1 MKNKILIST
10 VIILILSA
18 CSLEGV
24 KDKKKSN
31 DLVDTINEMIDTI
44 STEPI
49 IDVDT
54 THLKKDTLDSGQ
66 PNEMVWN
73 GDKGLRIEW
82 DNKTTHPQLKYGD
95 VVMVNYTARVARGEV
110 YDSNSEIGHPIP
122 LKIGI
127 GQLIEGWEKGL
138 LQMHEG
144 DKGRILIPSKLAYG
158 ETGLG
163 NVVPV
168 NADII
173 VNIEIVK
180 QIQPINLEEGVKVY
194 KYEAVDGGEYPT
206 KNQMITFDYFAF
218 RSNNKPGLYDNS
230 YQKGTPFT
238 FRFKNDNL
246 IDGLHIGFSKLKAGE
261 KAFIDIPS
269 AAAYGKTGIV
279 DLVPKNTN
287 IVYDVRVE
295 KIE

>member
-1 MKNKILIST
+1 MKNNFITLII
-10 VIILILSA
+10 VFIALSS
-18 CSLEGV
+18 CTLEGV
-24 KDKKKSN
+24 KDKKKDAHSTDIVNN
-31 DLVDTINEMIDTI
+31 DIDTI
-44 STEPI
+44 VTHP
-49 IDVDT
+49 VKTDT
-54 THLKKDTLDSGQ
+54 NYLKKDTLEDGQ
-66 PNEMVWN
+66 PNQMVWN
-73 GDKGLRIEW
+73 GEKGLRIEW
-82 DNKTTHPQLKYGD
+82 EVKSDQPQLKYGD

-127 GQLIEGWEKGL
+127 GQLIEGWEKGM
-138 LQMHEG
+138 LQMHPG

-163 NVVPV
+163 NIVPI

-173 VNIEIVK
+173 VNLEITKKIKPIE
-180 QIQPINLEEGVKVY
+180 LEEGVKVY
-194 KYEAVDGGEYPT
+194 KYESVDGGKYPV
-206 KNQMITFDYFAF
+206 KNQMITFNYFAF
-218 RSNNKPGLYDNS
+218 RSNNKPGMYDNS
-230 YQKGTPFT
+230 YEKGNPFT

-261 KAFIDIPS
+261 KAFIDIPA
-269 AAAYGKTGIV
+269 AAAYGKAGIV